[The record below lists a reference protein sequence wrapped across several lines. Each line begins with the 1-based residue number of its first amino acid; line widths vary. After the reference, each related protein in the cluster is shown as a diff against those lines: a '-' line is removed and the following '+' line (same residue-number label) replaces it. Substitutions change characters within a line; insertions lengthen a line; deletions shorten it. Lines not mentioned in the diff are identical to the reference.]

1 MSLPILLVVDDEPLV
16 LKSLERLFEDDFDVL
31 KAESGAQ
38 ALELLR
44 ANRVDVLVSD
54 QRMPGMTGVELFER
68 CTTVS
73 PATMRILLTGYA
85 DLEAVRLAVNAGE
98 VFRYLTKPWSNAVL
112 RETVRYGLEA
122 ARASAADMVRFAQNQ
137 SPTETPTGS
146 VLILDP
152 DIAAAQKLSALV
164 GTRFKVH
171 TTHDL
176 ESAMKIIES
185 DPHIWLMISEVRI
198 AGAEIA
204 AFLSVMKTVNPALI
218 SIAATSIQDAGV
230 VIRLINEGQIL
241 RFLGK
246 PLDEIR
252 LQQALDLAARRH
264 GQLKVSRSMQRRFQV
279 ESSTLVKSA
288 RETMQQPASHQ
299 PATASSASSGAAVP
313 AEPMPGLLK
322 RVFALFRR

>member
-1 MSLPILLVVDDEPLV
+1 MQLPILLVVDDEPLV
-16 LKSLERLFEDDFDVL
+16 LKSLERLFEDDFEVL

-38 ALELLR
+38 ALLLLKS
-44 ANRVDVLVSD
+44 NRVDVLVSD
-54 QRMPGMTGVELFER
+54 QRMPGMTGVELFEH
-68 CTTVS
+68 CTKVS
-73 PATMRILLTGYA
+73 PTTMRILLTGYA

-112 RETVRYGLEA
+112 RETVKYGLEA
-122 ARASAADMVRFAQNQ
+122 ARASAVEMARYAQNQ
-137 SPTETPTGS
+137 SGTETPTGS

-152 DIAAAQKLSALV
+152 DVVAAKKLSALV
-164 GTRFKVH
+164 GARFKVH
-171 TTHDL
+171 VVHDL
-176 ESAMKIIES
+176 ESAMRTIES

-252 LQQALDLAARRH
+252 LQQALDLAAKRH
-264 GQLKVSRSMQRRFQV
+264 GQLKHSRAMQQRYQV
-279 ESSTLVKSA
+279 ESSTAVKAA
-288 RETMQQPASHQ
+288 RESMQALQPPASTAV
-299 PATASSASSGAAVP
+299 ATQAAAV
-313 AEPMPGLLK
+313 EPVPGLLK
-322 RVFALFRR
+322 RVFAMFRR